1 MGSLRRAEFAE
12 GASCHSHII
21 STHQHRHQLKN
32 ADARSALPMLLS
44 TIEPSDKDDCDERT
58 FECWTCA
65 YAETVTV
72 KFR

>member
-1 MGSLRRAEFAE
+1 
-12 GASCHSHII
+12 
-21 STHQHRHQLKN
+21 
-32 ADARSALPMLLS
+32 MLLS